1 MSESKRDHAK
11 EAKEVFEGGAT
22 RSELALRYDLVPRAA
37 VEGIARRLTLG
48 VEKHGEWNWKNGGPA
63 FVKSTKNHLMKHV
76 LNYLETGEPAD
87 LDAIG
92 ANYALLA
99 DFRERG
105 IV

>member
-1 MSESKRDHAK
+1 MSEKRNHAM
-11 EAKEVFEGGAT
+11 EAKETFEGGAT
-22 RSELALRYDLVPRAA
+22 RSELAIRYDLVPRAA
-37 VEGIARRLTLG
+37 IEGIARRLTLG
-48 VEKHGEWNWKNGGPA
+48 VEKHGETNWKGGGPA
-63 FVKSTKNHLMKHV
+63 FVKATKNHLMKHV
-76 LNYLETGEPAD
+76 LLYLESGEPEE